1 MILNNPSLLMYI
13 SLLFLSAVNSLSFRI
28 SNYRLSWANCGPV
41 SDPAQLKSLTINP
54 DPIRVPGK
62 ITVTGSV
69 GIASQI
75 PTDVHASV
83 YLQRKVGPFFVKVP
97 CVENFGSCTYDNVCD
112 LWATYCPKYAS
123 KYGLP
128 CECPI
133 PANTYSVSNADVLI
147 DKHVPPELL
156 GEYRATVD
164 ITSSEG
170 HLACV
175 DIDLTIKR

>member
-54 DPIRVPGK
+54 DPIRVPGN

-128 CECPI
+128 
-133 PANTYSVSNADVLI
+133 Y
-147 DKHVPPELL
+147 KHVPPELL